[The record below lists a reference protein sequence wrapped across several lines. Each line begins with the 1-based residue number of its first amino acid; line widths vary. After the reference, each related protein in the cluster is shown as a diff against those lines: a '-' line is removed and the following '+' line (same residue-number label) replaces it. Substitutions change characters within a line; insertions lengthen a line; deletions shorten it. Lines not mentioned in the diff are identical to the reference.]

1 MNTNSQKF
9 PLYATYQFC
18 VVNKQIMCSGC
29 CDFFLIILI
38 DTDKKEE
45 I

>member
-29 CDFFLIILI
+29 DFFLIILI
-38 DTDKKEE
+38 DADKKEE